1 MLNFQESHLLLTCI
15 TNVNL
20 NTCKSELLGKNPS
33 HEAEDWLVSN
43 VCQYDERDALVLLC
57 RNFLLDEF
65 SRPFLESLSQHL
77 YGKGANELMGAYF
90 DFISP
95 IGGDAKIPYYKV
107 HCFSRKRDSKLRS
120 YLATI
125 TARHFTNLRSKEVAK
140 ERMETSIDAADR
152 IKSNFWESDLKE
164 NEWFSL
170 LLSED
175 RSDYDSVYDKILL
188 SRLGKA
194 MSQLPERERK
204 VLQLTVMDNLTGLE
218 AFEELAGY
226 MNSKRDQ
233 AKMGIKDKQKAIA
246 VLKFQ
251 AIAHLR
257 KLMQV

>member
-1 MLNFQESHLLLTCI
+1 MDI
-15 TNVNL
+15 
-20 NTCKSELLGKNPS
+20 NTCKVELLGKKPS
-33 HEAEDWLVSN
+33 HEAEDWLVSH
-43 VCQYDERDALVLLC
+43 VCHYDERNALVVLC

-77 YGKGANELMGAYF
+77 YGRGAEELMGAYF

-95 IGGDAKIPYYKV
+95 AGGEAKIPYYKV

-125 TARHFTNLRSKEVAK
+125 TARHFTNVRSKEVAK
-140 ERMETSIDAADR
+140 ERMETRIDASDK
-152 IKSNFWESDLKE
+152 IKSNFWEFDLKE

-175 RSDYDSVYDKILL
+175 RSESGSIYDKMLFL
-188 SRLGKA
+188 RLEKA
-194 MSQLPERERK
+194 LGQLPERERK

-218 AFEELAGY
+218 AFEELAEF

-233 AKMGIKDKQKAIA
+233 AKMDAKAKQQAVA

-257 KLMQV
+257 KLMNV

>member
-1 MLNFQESHLLLTCI
+1 MKQLPDYK
-15 TNVNL
+15 VNL
-20 NTCKSELLGKNPS
+20 DTCKIELLGKKPS
-33 HEAEDWLVSN
+33 HEAEDWLVSH
-43 VCQYDERDALVLLC
+43 VCHYDERNALVVLS
-57 RNFLLDEF
+57 RNFFLDEF

-77 YGKGANELMGAYF
+77 YGRGAGELMGAYF

-95 IGGDAKIPYYKV
+95 VGGESKRPYYKV
-107 HCFSRKRDSKLRS
+107 YCFSRKRDSKLRS
-120 YLATI
+120 YIATI
-125 TARHFTNLRSKEVAK
+125 TARHFTNVRAKELAK
-140 ERMETSIDAADR
+140 ERMETSIDASDR

-175 RSDYDSVYDKILL
+175 RSESDSVHDKMIL
-188 SRLGKA
+188 SRLEKA
-194 MSQLPERERK
+194 MNKLPERERK

-218 AFEELAGY
+218 AFEELAGF

-233 AKMGIKDKQKAIA
+233 SKMEAKDKQKAVA

-257 KLMQV
+257 KLMHV

>member
-1 MLNFQESHLLLTCI
+1 MDI
-15 TNVNL
+15 
-20 NTCKSELLGKNPS
+20 NTCKVELLGKKPS
-33 HEAEDWLVSN
+33 HEAEDWLVSH
-43 VCQYDERDALVLLC
+43 VCHYDERNALVVLC

-77 YGKGANELMGAYF
+77 YGRGAEELMGAYF

-95 IGGDAKIPYYKV
+95 AGGEAKIPYYKV

-125 TARHFTNLRSKEVAK
+125 TARHFTNVRSKEVAK
-140 ERMETSIDAADR
+140 ERMETRIDASDK
-152 IKSNFWESDLKE
+152 IKSNFWEFDLKE

-175 RSDYDSVYDKILL
+175 RSESGSIYDKILFL
-188 SRLGKA
+188 RLEQALGL
-194 MSQLPERERK
+194 LPERERK

-218 AFEELAGY
+218 AFEELAEF

-233 AKMGIKDKQKAIA
+233 AKMDAKAKQQAVA

-257 KLMQV
+257 KLMNV

>member
-1 MLNFQESHLLLTCI
+1 MDI
-15 TNVNL
+15 
-20 NTCKSELLGKNPS
+20 NTCKVELLGKKPS
-33 HEAEDWLVSN
+33 HEAEDWLVSH
-43 VCQYDERDALVLLC
+43 VCQYDERNALVILC

-77 YGKGANELMGAYF
+77 YGRGAGELMGAYF

-95 IGGDAKIPYYKV
+95 VGGEDKIPYYKV

-125 TARHFTNLRSKEVAK
+125 TARHFTNARAKEVAK
-140 ERMETSIDAADR
+140 EKMETSIDASDK

-175 RSDYDSVYDKILL
+175 RSESGSIYDKILF
-188 SRLGKA
+188 SRLEKA
-194 MSQLPERERK
+194 MEQLPERERK

-218 AFEELAGY
+218 AFEELAEF
-226 MNSKRDQ
+226 MNSKRNQ
-233 AKMGIKDKQKAIA
+233 AEMEDKAKQQAVA

-257 KLMQV
+257 KLMNV

>member
-1 MLNFQESHLLLTCI
+1 M
-15 TNVNL
+15 NL
-20 NTCKSELLGKNPS
+20 NICKLELLGKKPS
-33 HEAEDWLVSN
+33 YEAEDWLVFN
-43 VCQYDERDALVLLC
+43 VCQSDERNALVILC

-95 IGGDAKIPYYKV
+95 TGGEAKIPYYKV
-107 HCFSRKRDSKLRS
+107 YCFSRKRDSKLRS

-125 TARHFTNLRSKEVAK
+125 TARHFTNIRAKEVAK
-140 ERMETSIDAADR
+140 ERMETSIDASDK
-152 IKSNFWESDLKE
+152 IKSNIWESDLKE

-170 LLSED
+170 LLSEERSESGSIYD
-175 RSDYDSVYDKILL
+175 RMLFL
-188 SRLGKA
+188 RLEKA
-194 MSQLPERERK
+194 MSQLPERERR
-204 VLQLTVMDNLTGLE
+204 VLQLTVMDNLSGLE
-218 AFEELAGY
+218 AFEELSGL

-233 AKMGIKDKQKAIA
+233 TIMSKTEKQKAVA

-257 KLMQV
+257 KLMQI

>member
-1 MLNFQESHLLLTCI
+1 M
-15 TNVNL
+15 NL
-20 NTCKSELLGKNPS
+20 NTCKLELLGKKPS

-43 VCQYDERDALVLLC
+43 VCQSDERNALVVLC

-77 YGKGANELMGAYF
+77 YGKSASELMGAYF

-95 IGGDAKIPYYKV
+95 IGGEAKIPYYKV

-125 TARHFTNLRSKEVAK
+125 TARHFTNIRAKEVAK
-140 ERMETSIDAADR
+140 ERMETSIDASDK
-152 IKSNFWESDLKE
+152 INSNFWEPDLKE

-175 RSDYDSVYDKILL
+175 RSESDSVYDKILF
-188 SRLGKA
+188 SRLEKA
-194 MSQLPERERK
+194 MRQLPERERR

-218 AFEELAGY
+218 AFEELSGF
-226 MNSKRDQ
+226 MNNKREQAIMSKT
-233 AKMGIKDKQKAIA
+233 DKQKAVA

-251 AIAHLR
+251 AISHLR
-257 KLMQV
+257 KLMQI

>member
-1 MLNFQESHLLLTCI
+1 MDI
-15 TNVNL
+15 
-20 NTCKSELLGKNPS
+20 NTCKVELLGKKPS
-33 HEAEDWLVSN
+33 HEAEDWLVSH
-43 VCQYDERDALVLLC
+43 VCHYDERNALVVLC

-77 YGKGANELMGAYF
+77 YGRGAEELMGAYF

-95 IGGDAKIPYYKV
+95 AGGEAKIPYYKV

-125 TARHFTNLRSKEVAK
+125 TARHFTNVRSKEVAK
-140 ERMETSIDAADR
+140 ERRETSIDASDK
-152 IKSNFWESDLKE
+152 IKSNFWEVDLKE

-175 RSDYDSVYDKILL
+175 RSESGSIYDKMLFL
-188 SRLGKA
+188 RLEKA
-194 MSQLPERERK
+194 LGQLPERERK
-204 VLQLTVMDNLTGLE
+204 VLQLTIMDNLTGLE
-218 AFEELAGY
+218 AFEELAEF

-233 AKMGIKDKQKAIA
+233 AKMDAKAKQQAVA

-257 KLMQV
+257 KLMNV

>member
-1 MLNFQESHLLLTCI
+1 M
-15 TNVNL
+15 NL
-20 NTCKSELLGKNPS
+20 NTYKQELLGKKPS

-43 VCQYDERDALVLLC
+43 VCQSDERKALVVLC

-77 YGKGANELMGAYF
+77 YGTSASELMGEYF

-95 IGGDAKIPYYKV
+95 IGGEKKIPYYKV
-107 HCFSRKRDSKLRS
+107 YCFSRKRDSKLRT

-125 TARHFTNLRSKEVAK
+125 TARHFTNIRAKEVAK
-140 ERMETSIDAADR
+140 ERMETSIDASDK
-152 IKSNFWESDLKE
+152 IKSNIWESDLKE
-164 NEWFSL
+164 NAWFSL

-175 RSDYDSVYDKILL
+175 RSESGSVYDKILF
-188 SRLGKA
+188 SRLEKA

-218 AFEELAGY
+218 AFEELSGL

-233 AKMGIKDKQKAIA
+233 SIMSKTEKQKAVA

-257 KLMQV
+257 KLMQI